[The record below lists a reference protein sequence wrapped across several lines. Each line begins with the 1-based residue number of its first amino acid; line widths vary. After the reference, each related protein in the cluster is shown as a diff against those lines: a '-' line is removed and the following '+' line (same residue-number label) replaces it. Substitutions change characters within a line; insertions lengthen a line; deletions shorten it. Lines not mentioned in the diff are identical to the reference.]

1 MIVSKKRSSII
12 LNILLIFFL
21 SIFIVSGY
29 FLYKEIK
36 VYKQGSDEYSSW
48 VDLAISTPS
57 VPKDT
62 PKADVALMRVVDFKK
77 LSQVNPDVV
86 GWIYIPDT
94 VVDYPV
100 VQCDNNDKYL
110 NTLFSGETNKAGAIF
125 VDYRNKMNFND
136 DNTIIYGHNMKNK
149 SMFHILSKYSSQDFY
164 DKHNIIYYYTLDGVY
179 ELRVFSAYT
188 VHATDS
194 YTDISFKNQRTDRIN
209 KLIERSSISS
219 AFTVGAEDKIASL
232 STCAYDFDD
241 ARFVVHATVH
251 KMEYGKNN

>member
-1 MIVSKKRSSII
+1 MSKKGKNLIF
-12 LNILLIFFL
+12 NILLVIF
-21 SIFIVSGY
+21 SGIFVISGY
-29 FLYKEIK
+29 FLYKELM

-48 VDLAISTPS
+48 VDLAIS
-57 VPKDT
+57 VPEGT
-62 PKADVALMRVVDFKK
+62 AAADHPLMRVVDFAK
-77 LSQVNPDVV
+77 LEKVNPDVV

-110 NTLFSGETNKAGAIF
+110 NTLFSGETNKAGSIF
-125 VDYRNKMNFND
+125 VDYRNNMNFND

-149 SMFHILSKYSSQDFY
+149 SMFHILSKYSNQDFY
-164 DKHNIIYYYTLDGVY
+164 NKHNVIYYYTIDGAY

-188 VHATDS
+188 THAADT
-194 YTDISFKNQRTDRIN
+194 YTNISFNNTRTDRIN
-209 KLIERSSISS
+209 KLIERSTVSS
-219 AFTVGAEDKIASL
+219 AFTVGSEDKIVSL

-251 KMEYGKNN
+251 KMAYGANS